1 MPELPEVQAAK
12 VLVGSRCLGGVIV
25 KALVA
30 NDSKVI
36 DGVTPAALQK
46 ALLGKKILETH
57 RKGKHLWL
65 QLDSPPYPS
74 FQFGP
79 FLTNLVLND
88 ACTGHFVVIAAGVV
102 LKGVTVDLQISA
114 ELF

>member
-114 ELF
+114 ELS